1 MKKYFRI
8 FIILSTFAT
17 PAFSA
22 PRTISPA
29 LAEARLEKYCDSQ
42 GYRVFDNDYNK
53 YVASLGEVTTDCESS
68 PAIATIG
75 CYTYKKMNTN
85 IEKEIQE
92 EFAPICGSKKIT
104 TVKILS
110 DLQRPASHLSIEE
123 QKQECEKFD
132 KNKWNGTECVCKDDV
147 PPNFEMQNGRCSLT
161 QQGLDKLIYER
172 ECEEADGTVIDE
184 KCKCNDSEQIYDPKT
199 KSCIPK
205 TANYDAAL
213 NILNTLNNT
222 LDTTMAKFNKPQE

>member
-8 FIILSTFAT
+8 FIILSTFAA
-17 PAFSA
+17 PAFSEQKKY
-22 PRTISPA
+22 TPA
-29 LAEARLEKYCDSQ
+29 RVEARLVKYWDSQ
-42 GYRVFDNDYNK
+42 GYLVYDDEHKK

-75 CYTYKKMNTN
+75 CYTYKKMDTN

-104 TVKILS
+104 TIKILS
-110 DLQRPASHLSIEE
+110 DLQRPTSHLSIE
-123 QKQECEKFD
+123 QLTQECEKFD
-132 KNKWNGTECVCKDDV
+132 MNKWNGTECVCKDDV

-161 QQGLDKLIYER
+161 QQGLDKLIYEQ
-172 ECEEADGTVIDE
+172 ECEEADGKVTDE
-184 KCKCNDSEQIYDPKT
+184 KCECNDSEKIYDPET
-199 KSCIPK
+199 KSCISK
-205 TANYDAAL
+205 NYNAAID
-213 NILNTLNNT
+213 ILKKINSA